1 MKLFSMFVLLFYS
14 LNFIYSED
22 IFHKPLS
29 DDYMIHPGE
38 NFCDEMYYHSYRSR
52 KYHTAI
58 DYIKKWK
65 NKPILQGENDLTNL
79 LALYQKNFSNPTIE
93 TSSFWNDKVKLKE
106 FLKINLYRD
115 GFDIIDT
122 NLGLYP
128 KSKLDESYGHGDIVY
143 AIYDGYVIDSFDP
156 VEPSG
161 WGKSVLIEHVAPE
174 GKVFEIFWKNKSYRL
189 EKFWSGYFHNE
200 FNLVGKNDKVS
211 KGKAICK
218 IGDANGIFNSLH
230 GKNGIKEGSHLHFE
244 IRIQE
249 APLFPNNNVLS
260 NKEKVESIYIDPK
273 YFLEN
278 TSLVN
283 K

>member
-1 MKLFSMFVLLFYS
+1 MFVLLFYS

-22 IFHKPLS
+22 IFFQPLS
-29 DDYMIHPGE
+29 DHYIIHPGE

-128 KSKLDESYGHGDIVY
+128 KSKLDESYGHGDIAY
-143 AIYDGYVIDSFDP
+143 AIYDGYVVDSFDP

-161 WGKSVLIEHVAPE
+161 WGKSVLIEHIAPK

-200 FNLVGKNDKVS
+200 SNLVGKNDKVS

-249 APLFPNNNVLS
+249 APLFPNNNILS

-278 TSLVN
+278 TALVN